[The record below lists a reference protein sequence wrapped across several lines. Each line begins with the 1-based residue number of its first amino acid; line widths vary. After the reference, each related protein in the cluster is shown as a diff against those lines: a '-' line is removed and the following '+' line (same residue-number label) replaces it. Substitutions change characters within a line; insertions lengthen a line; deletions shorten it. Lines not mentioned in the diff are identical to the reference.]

1 MELSVDRN
9 DCVAKFDGD
18 DAFGING
25 LIEIML
31 YSQRYSPD
39 RFVVKPLFLQ
49 SGVNVLP
56 SAYVMVAA

>member
-25 LIEIML
+25 LIDL
-31 YSQRYSPD
+31 DCKNLNFCS
-39 RFVVKPLFLQ
+39 F
-49 SGVNVLP
+49 
-56 SAYVMVAA
+56 

>member
-25 LIEIML
+25 LIEIN
-31 YSQRYSPD
+31 
-39 RFVVKPLFLQ
+39 VVFPKVF
-49 SGVNVLP
+49 SR
-56 SAYVMVAA
+56 